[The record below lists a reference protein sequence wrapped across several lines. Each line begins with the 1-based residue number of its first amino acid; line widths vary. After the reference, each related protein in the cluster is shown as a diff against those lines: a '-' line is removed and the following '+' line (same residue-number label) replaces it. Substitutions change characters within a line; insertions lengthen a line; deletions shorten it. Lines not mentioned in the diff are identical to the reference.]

1 MTTLGD
7 EIRDLMSLGHNL
19 ETATELAKEDR
30 AKKFAAAAAGKANK
44 YQFPMVERFYLIN
57 EIVHTDTFISSHFF
71 ISFRL
76 CHRQYVSID
85 S

>member
-30 AKKFAAAAAGKANK
+30 AKKFAAAANK
-44 YQFPMVERFYLIN
+44 YQFPMVELIL
-57 EIVHTDTFISSHFF
+57 SH
-71 ISFRL
+71 
-76 CHRQYVSID
+76 Q
-85 S
+85 